1 MKILF
6 VDDESK
12 KLKRLYS
19 AIKSIQGITQED
31 LDSVLDLK
39 SAKEKLT
46 NKFYDLVVMDLKISQ
61 CLGIEQE
68 YESEIAGLEFINE
81 ILEIDSI
88 RTPNEIVI
96 LTEFDELQKKCMELG
111 KNFEFQVLKYDEQ
124 SLEWEN
130 IIKKN

>member
-46 NKFYDLVVMDLKISQ
+46 NKFYDL
-61 CLGIEQE
+61 
-68 YESEIAGLEFINE
+68 
-81 ILEIDSI
+81 
-88 RTPNEIVI
+88 
-96 LTEFDELQKKCMELG
+96 
-111 KNFEFQVLKYDEQ
+111 
-124 SLEWEN
+124 
-130 IIKKN
+130 